1 MTPVDVLF
9 AGATGMVGAQA
20 LPLLLRRAEAEGFR
34 VFAVGRRTPDV
45 AHDQL
50 VAVECDTSGD
60 AVGARVCEALERHG
74 AHPGSFVCALG
85 TTISQAGSR
94 EAFARVDH
102 DLVVALARAARVRGA
117 TQAVVVS
124 SVGADASA
132 SNFYLSVKGDMEAS
146 VLGLGFMRCDFLHPG
161 LLLGRRSGPARPVEW
176 LGQHLFPLLRPLL
189 RGGLQRY
196 RAIDAN
202 HVANAMA
209 ALVGRQ
215 AHGVFVHN
223 NGAIEEIARAH
234 GHQAGNRHPA

>member
-124 SVGADASA
+124 SGRPSRASTTTSWWRWPVPPA
-132 SNFYLSVKGDMEAS
+132 CAA
-146 VLGLGFMRCDFLHPG
+146 P
-161 LLLGRRSGPARPVEW
+161 RRPWWCPRSAPT
-176 LGQHLFPLLRPLL
+176 PLR
-189 RGGLQRY
+189 RTSIFR
-196 RAIDAN
+196 
-202 HVANAMA
+202 
-209 ALVGRQ
+209 
-215 AHGVFVHN
+215 
-223 NGAIEEIARAH
+223 
-234 GHQAGNRHPA
+234 

>member
-1 MTPVDVLF
+1 MNPVDVLF
-9 AGATGMVGAQA
+9 AGATGLVGSHA
-20 LPLLLRRAEAEGFR
+20 LPLLLRRAQVEDFR
-34 VFAVGRRTPDV
+34 VFAVGRRPPAQGHARLVPLELDSG
-45 AHDQL
+45 AGSGEQL
-50 VAVECDTSGD
+50 
-60 AVGARVCEALERHG
+60 AVGLQQHG
-74 AHPGSFVCALG
+74 ARLGSFVCALG

-94 EAFARVDH
+94 EAFASVDH
-102 DLVVALARAARVRGA
+102 DLVVALARLARLQGA

-124 SVGADASA
+124 SVGADAAA

-161 LLLGRRSGPARPVEW
+161 LLLGRRVGPVRPAER

-196 RAIDAN
+196 RAIDAR
-202 HVANAMA
+202 HVAMAMT

-223 NGAIEEIARAH
+223 NGAIEEIANAH
-234 GHQAGNRHPA
+234 PDHGREHHPA